1 MQPLDYVTTP
11 ELIKELQRRY
21 DDLVLIAASQRT
33 PRDED
38 LIVSISGS
46 YHGILGLTEIARMAA
61 RAGDGSYGDEDKDNA
76 SD

>member
-1 MQPLDYVTTP
+1 M
-11 ELIKELQRRY
+11 
-21 DDLVLIAASQRT
+21 VLIAASQRT